1 VDSTSATIGRG
12 TTLGGHRCQRGA
24 HDTTWFRQIQVSG
37 ARDTRNVFRVSG
49 ARGTRPF
56 AGTSD
61 AGGGTRTPDTRIM
74 ISQRFGSTGPRN
86 DPGGHKRGHN
96 RGPAC
101 TLSPWVFRA
110 ACAGAASDARGFRV
124 VVPAVTGWRLHG
136 KKAGHVGFEVD
147 GRDGSDL
154 PREPA
159 DPRDSFTLRADLRTA
174 LDLLAAVPERRRKYE
189 EIGERLLGRGR
200 RRVCAGPCA
209 GRRRRG
215 GGGRDRGRERRP
227 ARFLREGER
236 PAPARPSGTSG
247 AFGSGP
253 SGLSVRG
260 SPATRR

>member
-1 VDSTSATIGRG
+1 M
-12 TTLGGHRCQRGA
+12 LRGA
-24 HDTTWFRQIQVSG
+24 PTRAFVGAHGGPAARCRFRALLALKRG
-37 ARDTRNVFRVSG
+37 FGGLERMPEEGLEPPTRG
-49 ARGTRPF
+49 LIP
-56 AGTSD
+56 
-61 AGGGTRTPDTRIM
+61 
-74 ISQRFGSTGPRN
+74 QRFGSTGPRN

-159 DPRDSFTLRADLRTA
+159 DPRDSFTLRADLGTA

-215 GGGRDRGRERRP
+215 GGRDRGRERRP

-236 PAPARPSGTSG
+236 PAPARPSGHRERSDRAKRPQRPRKSSNAALTS
-247 AFGSGP
+247 SGWVQP
-253 SGLSVRG
+253 ML
-260 SPATRR
+260 